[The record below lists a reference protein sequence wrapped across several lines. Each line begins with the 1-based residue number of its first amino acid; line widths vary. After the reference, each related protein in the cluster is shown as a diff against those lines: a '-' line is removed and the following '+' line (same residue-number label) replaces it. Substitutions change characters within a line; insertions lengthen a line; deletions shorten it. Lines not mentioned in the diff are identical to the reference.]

1 MSAETL
7 EWLNTQTLIGLTDRR
22 GHAWHYREALQAAEP
37 NHYAGFVPVEDV
49 IERLFGFSAVSKPVY
64 VPGLTPGTYVTV
76 PNKQAICADDNGQVF
91 GIFADG
97 YQPHQYREWLLE
109 NVATL
114 ISSSQGELGIGAAVL
129 LRDRGSACVQ
139 IEVPD
144 TITTQDGVEFR
155 PWLAAAT
162 SLDGSLATIYKR
174 CITDIVCDN
183 TRDAAL
189 GEEGQQ
195 FKLKHTRYSTLK
207 LGDARDALQILFDA
221 GAAFQAEVDL
231 LCATTVS
238 EAQWTKVLEAIVPTP
253 ADGSTVRTVNAVQRK
268 RDELTGLWSH
278 DDRVTPWKNTAWGV
292 SQAFNTFNQHV
303 ATVKGSHR
311 LERAYT
317 NVLSGKTG
325 QADLKVLDVLGT
337 ILDKELVA
345 S

>member
-1 MSAETL
+1 MSQETA

-22 GHAWHYREALQAAEP
+22 GHAWHYREGLQGAEP
-37 NHYAGFVPVEDV
+37 NHYPGFVPVEDV
-49 IERLFGFSAVSKPVY
+49 VRRLFNFTAVSRPLFITDRFGAPKQ
-64 VPGLTPGTYVTV
+64 V
-76 PNKQAICADDNGQVF
+76 PNKQAIVADDNDDVLGV
-91 GIFADG
+91 FADG

-109 NVATL
+109 NVASL
-114 ISSSQGELGIGAAVL
+114 IDSSEGELGIGAAVL
-129 LRDRGSACVQ
+129 LRNRGSACVQ

-144 TITTQDGVEFR
+144 SITTKDGVEFR

-174 CITDIVCDN
+174 CVTDIVCDN

-221 GAAFQAEVDL
+221 GQQFQAEIDK
-231 LCATTVS
+231 LCATTVTD
-238 EAQWTKVLEAIVPTP
+238 AQWQRVLDALVPVP
-253 ADGSTVRTVNAVQRK
+253 EDEGRASTIATNK
-268 RDELTGLWSH
+268 RDALQQLWSS
-278 DDRVTPWKNTAWGV
+278 DDRVTPWKNSAWGV
-292 SQAFNTFNQHV
+292 SQAFNTYGQHV

-317 NVLSGKTG
+317 NVLSGKTAA
-325 QADLKVLDVLGT
+325 ADLGVLTTLSSVLD
-337 ILDKELVA
+337 KQLVA
-345 S
+345 A